1 MVCRKEEYVLMD
13 YFNNITE
20 MCNKIRDFID
30 KTYFTEKQWNFVGK
44 SFSEDTEENDNFFRV
59 SNLDKEYFKQH
70 GYIVSFITNNNVT
83 MVYNYGHIE
92 FLQTEA
98 LRIITENEAQIL
110 VAYAIFET
118 EKLVEKSKEDNTD
131 FWCNWIDSGIGGFGA
146 LEIPEFREWLNKNI
160 FEKGN

>member
-70 GYIVSFITNNNVT
+70 GYIVSFITNNNV
-83 MVYNYGHIE
+83 
-92 FLQTEA
+92 
-98 LRIITENEAQIL
+98 
-110 VAYAIFET
+110 
-118 EKLVEKSKEDNTD
+118 
-131 FWCNWIDSGIGGFGA
+131 
-146 LEIPEFREWLNKNI
+146 
-160 FEKGN
+160 